1 MSAEDNQL
9 VESVRMAVTELGIW
23 HVSARAKMD
32 STAAAKKNIAATMQ
46 SYAT

>member
-1 MSAEDNQL
+1 MPAEVGQL
-9 VESVRMAVTELGIW
+9 VVSVRMAVTELGIW

-32 STAAAKKNIAATMQ
+32 SAAAAKLNIAAAMQ